1 MSRAAVVRVLGAL
14 ILVLAGCAPASEA
27 RAPTP
32 AATPT
37 VSPTPTVLDSGPVD
51 AVTTA
56 FTTAKAGG
64 MPAQVDFLACV
75 VGGEDAT
82 MFGTLFGGL
91 AELALVLSGVDP
103 EAYWTAI
110 GLGFDDFTAAETDRA
125 GDHATVNVQMAIS
138 IDPDTAAV
146 RELMQA
152 SLSDTDPELDDAR
165 VDAIIERL
173 INLQELP
180 RSIDHD
186 VTVTRSA
193 GTWSVCGL

>member
-1 MSRAAVVRVLGAL
+1 MIRAALVRVLGAL
-14 ILVLAGCAPASEA
+14 ILVLVGCAPAPEA
-27 RAPTP
+27 RAPT
-32 AATPT
+32 AVATLSATPT
-37 VSPTPTVLDSGPVD
+37 PSVLDSGPAD
-51 AVTTA
+51 TVTEA

-75 VGGEDAT
+75 AGGEDAT

-110 GLGFDDFTAAETDRA
+110 GLKFDDFSATEADRTE
-125 GDHATVNVQMAIS
+125 DQATVNVRMTMS
-138 IDPDTAAV
+138 IDPDTAAL
-146 RELMQA
+146 RELMRA
-152 SLSDTDPELDDAR
+152 NLPDTAPEFDDAR

-173 INLQELP
+173 INFQDLR
-180 RSIDHD
+180 RSIDQD

-193 GTWSVCGL
+193 GAWSVCGL

>member
-1 MSRAAVVRVLGAL
+1 MIRAAVVRVLGTL
-14 ILVLAGCAPASEA
+14 ILVLAGCAPAPESSL
-27 RAPTP
+27 PTP
-32 AATPT
+32 VATPT
-37 VSPTPTVLDSGPVD
+37 VTPSPTVLDSGPAD
-51 AVTTA
+51 AVTAA
-56 FTTAKAGG
+56 FTIAEAGG

-75 VGGEDAT
+75 AGGEDAV

-110 GLGFDDFTAAETDRA
+110 GLTFDDFSATETDRT
-125 GDHATVNVQMAIS
+125 GDQATVDVQMTMS
-138 IDPDTAAV
+138 IDPDTAAL

-152 SLSDTDPELDDAR
+152 NLPDTDPEIDDAR
-165 VDAIIERL
+165 VDTIIQGL
-173 INLQELP
+173 INFQELP
-180 RSIDHD
+180 RSIDND